1 MSRFLFTKGFHFMNV
16 VTLLTAYFAII
27 NLIGFFIMGLDKRRA
42 VKHAFRIPEA
52 TLFTIAIIGGSLGSI
67 IGMYY
72 FHHKT
77 RHWYFVYGMPFIL
90 ILQILL
96 LFFLYNGPF
105 EIAFL

>member
-1 MSRFLFTKGFHFMNV
+1 MNV
-16 VTLLTAYFAII
+16 VTLLITYAVII
-27 NLIGFFIMGLDKRRA
+27 NLIGFFIMGMDKRRA
-42 VKHAFRIPEA
+42 QKHAFRIPEA

-77 RHWYFVYGMPFIL
+77 RHLSFVYGMPFIL
-90 ILQILL
+90 ILQLAL
-96 LFFLYNGPF
+96 LFFIYKGPF